1 MNPLLCKHE
10 FDFSTQLMSSPPQVK
25 CKLCGTRS
33 FIDEAVEYENSY
45 CTSTISEDEKRE
57 YWKAVTIAF
66 IGTGQTTADGN
77 SSISMSAT
85 GVANKMLENFVK
97 KFK

>member
-1 MNPLLCKHE
+1 MNTLLCKHE
-10 FDFSTQLMSSPPQVK
+10 FDFNTQLMSSPPQVK
-25 CKLCGTRS
+25 CKLCGTRV
-33 FIDEAVEYENSY
+33 FVDEAMEYEKHY
-45 CTSTISEDEKRE
+45 CSSLISEVEKRE

-66 IGTGQTTADGN
+66 IGTGQTTADAN